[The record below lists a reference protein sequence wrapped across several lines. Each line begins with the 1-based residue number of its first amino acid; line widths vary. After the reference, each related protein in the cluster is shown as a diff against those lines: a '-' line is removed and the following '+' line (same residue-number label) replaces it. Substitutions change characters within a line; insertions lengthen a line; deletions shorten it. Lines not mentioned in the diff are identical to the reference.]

1 VAQLNRA
8 HSNDRV
14 YVTLLDHSAQAE
26 FEAQA
31 LPSVPLSMA
40 NVLEPLKTSQKLQ
53 LNSESAMEAGS
64 VATGYAVSG
73 MQVLTLDVH

>member
-1 VAQLNRA
+1 
-8 HSNDRV
+8 
-14 YVTLLDHSAQAE
+14 
-26 FEAQA
+26 
-31 LPSVPLSMA
+31 MA